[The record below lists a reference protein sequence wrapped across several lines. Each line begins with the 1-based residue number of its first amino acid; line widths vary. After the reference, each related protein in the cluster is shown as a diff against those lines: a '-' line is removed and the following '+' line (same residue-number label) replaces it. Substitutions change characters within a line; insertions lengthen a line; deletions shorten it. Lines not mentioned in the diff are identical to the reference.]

1 MSRAPAVTPLR
12 AAALL
17 GLLLAATPA
26 SAAPLS
32 VSADGPALSGELRA
46 RLWLDPQ
53 LGRAPWQQAR
63 VIWVFGDPGPARWAR
78 MLERVR
84 GGAGL
89 VLVAGPSL
97 PDLAPLGL
105 QAAGRTGGRVTL
117 EVASPGGSVTDQV
130 VWATAPQA
138 GRRWR
143 LRTEAS
149 SPLRVVVR
157 ENGGKSPLLLLG
169 RLGRGRVAVIGLELA
184 DPSNRELVLWPYFN
198 YLLYGLTCQAGARAA
213 APFMT
218 WPRAPVP
225 GPRTRLGLLVGLSVA
240 WLLTLLL
247 FLRVRR
253 YSRKHPEVPDHF
265 FDQVAGAAPAAAGQP
280 RRGADW
286 RAIGFARSLA
296 GFLTLAGTLFVLF
309 APYYYVT
316 NILIPN
322 DVQPFPQAKG
332 IWGFVWEALQIA
344 WFLFDAG
351 TYVAFVKYFAEYR
364 IKDKREAVKSA
375 QFFVWWQILT
385 GLVQVTM
392 ASVVA
397 VVVLPHVEAVRPYGY
412 TSTFIL
418 LVVLGQYPGVFAVM
432 NFFFQAYQRYDYN
445 IGLDL
450 LSDWVLRFGLQ
461 IPFVLLFRSWGAA
474 NPEYGE
480 AFGAAVGIGF
490 GFYFSQVVTFLLGT
504 VLYKR
509 LGLRLAP
516 LFMAHFDLSTAK
528 RMLRYGLQVVLG
540 QAFFRAA
547 KFADRFVISLLLL
560 NYTEWLGL
568 EDQIHYNLMFLF
580 PLAYR
585 FFETAMAALSES
597 HGNDKPVLTQYYV
610 ARFFQVGSLYTAIA
624 LSLFLALGPAFVRH
638 AMDPQWGRA
647 ADYMGIAAV
656 AGAFSAAAWISDM
669 LQKGAG
675 RPDLFAWILGGEQVL
690 RIGLFWLLIPRY
702 QFWGFYWALLVTIA
716 LKVTVAWT
724 INHRV
729 IVRVRLFLWP
739 MFAAPALAGVANF
752 VLLRLAGGALG
763 LTGRWEVIILFF
775 VAALASF
782 FVCFFATGLFGGVD
796 RALADELDQAS
807 RMTGVLR
814 PLTRL
819 FYLAARAGRALCPL
833 RDRFPV
839 SIHAD
844 AMEQARALERQ
855 RDAGTGS
862 SF

>member
-1 MSRAPAVTPLR
+1 VSKAPAVTPVR
-12 AAALL
+12 AAVLL

-46 RLWLDPQ
+46 RLWLDPG
-53 LGRAPWQQAR
+53 LRRATWQQAR
-63 VIWVFGDPGPARWAR
+63 VIWVFGDPGRDRWAR

-89 VLVAGPSL
+89 VLVAGPAL

-105 QAAGRTGGRVTL
+105 RAAGRLTGRVTI
-117 EVASPGGSVTDQV
+117 ETVGTGGAVTDQV
-130 VWATAPQA
+130 IWATAPQA

-143 LRTEAS
+143 LESTGLR
-149 SPLRVVVR
+149 PLVR
-157 ENGGKSPLLLLG
+157 EKGSGNPLLLVG
-169 RLGRGRVAVIGLELA
+169 RLGQGRVAVVGLELA
-184 DPSNRELVLWPYFN
+184 HASNRELVLWPYFN
-198 YLLYGLTCQAGARAA
+198 YLLYSLTCRVGGVAPG
-213 APFMT
+213 PFMT
-218 WPRAPVP
+218 WERAPVP
-225 GPRTRLGLLVGLSVA
+225 GPRTRLSLLVGLSVA
-240 WLLTLLL
+240 WLLTLML

-253 YSRKHPEVPDHF
+253 YSRKHPDIPDRF
-265 FDQVAGAAPAAAGQP
+265 FDQVQAGRAGGKRP
-280 RRGADW
+280 GTDW

-296 GFLTLAGTLFVLF
+296 GFLTLAGTLFILF

-392 ASVVA
+392 ASIVA

-418 LVVLGQYPGVFAVM
+418 LVVLGQYPGIFAVM

-490 GFYFSQVVTFLLGT
+490 GFYASQVLTFLLGT
-504 VLYKR
+504 ALYKR
-509 LGLRLAP
+509 LGLKLAP
-516 LFMAHFDLSTAK
+516 LFMAHFELDTVK

-540 QAFFRAA
+540 KAFFRAA
-547 KFADRFVISLLLL
+547 KFVDRLVISLLLL

-580 PLAYR
+580 PIAYR

-597 HGNDKPVLTQYYV
+597 HGNDKPVLTQYYLV
-610 ARFFQVGSLYTAIA
+610 RFFQVGSLYTAIA

-647 ADYMGIAAV
+647 ADYMVIAAV
-656 AGAFSAAAWISDM
+656 AGAFSAAAWLSDM
-669 LQKGAG
+669 LQKGAN

-690 RIGLFWLLIPRY
+690 RIGLFWLLIPRF
-702 QFWGFYWALLVTIA
+702 QFWGFYGALLATIA
-716 LKVTVAWT
+716 LKVTVAWL

-729 IVRVRLFLWP
+729 IVRVRLFPWQ
-739 MFAAPALAGVANF
+739 MFVAPALAGVANF
-752 VLLRLAGGALG
+752 VLLRLLGQALG
-763 LTGRWEVIILFF
+763 LSGRWEVIILFF

-796 RALADELDQAS
+796 RAFADELDQAS
-807 RMTGVLR
+807 RMTGMLR

-819 FYLAARAGRALCPL
+819 FHHAAGAGRALCPL

-839 SIHAD
+839 TIAGP
-844 AMEQARALERQ
+844 AMEEAHALERE
-855 RDAGTGS
+855 RDS
-862 SF
+862 